1 MQIKRMLILVF
12 VVALLV
18 GLPAYAQ
25 DEVPRVEVFGGYSLL
40 SPNIPADLGGGGADG
55 EAAAEIAE
63 FALGNVL
70 GWHAGVT
77 VNLNKTFG
85 ITADFSGFYKSLDV
99 AFEGDRVDASADLH
113 TFLFGP
119 KITMRNERVSPFV
132 HTLFGFGKVGASAQV
147 NGDSAEFD
155 ETGFAA
161 SIGGGVDV
169 LAHPNFA
176 VRAIEFHYF
185 PFRNVNG
192 EVFTFHNVRWSSGV
206 VFRFPRR

>member
-12 VVALLV
+12 LVALLV
-18 GLPAYAQ
+18 GLPVQAQ
-25 DEVPRVEVFGGYSLL
+25 NKVPRIEVFGGYSIL
-40 SPNIPADLGGGGADG
+40 SPNIPVDLGGGGADG
-55 EAAAEIAE
+55 EAVAEITE

-70 GWHAGVT
+70 GWHTGVT

-99 AFEGDRVDASADLH
+99 TFEGDRVDASVNLH

-119 KITMRNERVSPFV
+119 KITMRNERVSPFF
-132 HTLFGFGKVGASAQV
+132 HTLFGFGRVGASAQV
-147 NGDSAEFD
+147 NGNFEEFD
-155 ETGFAA
+155 ETGFVA

-176 VRAIEFHYF
+176 IRAIEFDYF
-185 PFRNVNG
+185 PYRNANG

-206 VFRFPRR
+206 VFLFP